1 MRAPGRPRSRA
12 ADAEAAKWTGPTRRY
27 DLLKEFVVAC
37 GVVAVIVVMLAVVF
51 GSPDEKAVSIRQWSR
66 VTPSDFVAT
75 AATELDGTS
84 ATATYGAPYSYTS
97 GASQK
102 IGPLPLADWGGVR
115 IPVDTAND
123 FVVNPLRT
131 LVGDPVLSAALR
143 VWNAAPASVRQGWA
157 SSYDQALSAAPDN
170 NPARVKPGNYGP
182 VPVMLNRLLGMA
194 RSGALDGAL
203 TSASGFYTLN
213 YTQPLLFLNDG
224 SYLGDL
230 ATAQHLAGDQWGMM
244 NETGNFPG
252 QAWLWLYT
260 FWYQISPFNTSG
272 NADALIW
279 GIMAILT
286 LGFIL
291 VPFIP
296 GVRSI
301 PRWVPL
307 HRLIWRD
314 WYSNHPAGGP
324 SGGSVRAGPR
334 SPVDT
339 SV

>member
-1 MRAPGRPRSRA
+1 MRALGRPRPVP
-12 ADAEAAKWTGPTRRY
+12 AEAAKWTGPTRRY
-27 DLLKEFVVAC
+27 DLVKEFVVAC
-37 GVVAVIVVMLAVVF
+37 GVVAVLVVILAVLL
-51 GSPDEKAVSIRQWSR
+51 GSPDEKAVSIRQWSQA
-66 VTPSDFVAT
+66 TPNDFLVT

-84 ATATYGAPYSYTS
+84 ATATYGAPYSYTA
-97 GASQK
+97 GAGQK
-102 IGPLPLADWGGVR
+102 IGPLPLSDWGGVR

-123 FVVNPLRT
+123 FVVGPLRT
-131 LVGDPVLSAALR
+131 LVGDPVLASALNT
-143 VWNAAPASVRQGWA
+143 WNSATPSVQQGWA
-157 SSYDQALSAAPDN
+157 SAYEQALSAAPDN

-182 VPVMLNRLLGMA
+182 VPLMLNRLLVMA

-213 YTQPLLFLNDG
+213 YTKPLLFLNDG

-230 ATAQHLAGDQWGMM
+230 ATAQHLSGNQWGMM

-260 FWYQISPFNTSG
+260 FWYQISPFNSSG
-272 NADALIW
+272 NADALVW
-279 GIMAILT
+279 GIMAVLT

-296 GVRSI
+296 GVRSL
-301 PRWVPL
+301 PRWIPL

-314 WYSNHPAGGP
+314 WYTNHPPGRPG
-324 SGGSVRAGPR
+324 SGGVRAGPR
-334 SPVDT
+334 APADT